1 MSCIIAVGDPHV
13 QTSNLPDVDL
23 FIVKLCSLI
32 KERKPEMVVILG
44 DMLHTHERLHT
55 SALNK
60 AYEMVERVRAC
71 CDRVILVVGNHDMIN
86 NQVHLTNDHW
96 MNGMKEWNGITVVDT
111 VITEKVGNGEWMIC
125 PYVFPGRFVE
135 ALETYSEQQRWKEV
149 TGIFAHQ
156 EFRGCKMGAIESV
169 EGDHWDLNSPLVV
182 SGHIH
187 SRQRPQ
193 ENVYYPGSA
202 MQHAFGESTRN
213 IIPVIHLGEDG
224 SVKDIEEVDLCL
236 PRKKIVTVCVEDVD
250 EWQCPKTDDKIRL
263 TIKGD
268 MNEFKTLKKSK
279 KYKELVKKGVKVVF
293 KPLKTVMETSEGIVS
308 DENFSSVLKELVA
321 KEKDPYLYSMWEQ
334 VLNDKIVHPND
345 IMVL

>member
-1 MSCIIAVGDPHV
+1 
-13 QTSNLPDVDL
+13 
-23 FIVKLCSLI
+23 
-32 KERKPEMVVILG
+32 
-44 DMLHTHERLHT
+44 
-55 SALNK
+55 
-60 AYEMVERVRAC
+60 
-71 CDRVILVVGNHDMIN
+71 
-86 NQVHLTNDHW
+86 
-96 MNGMKEWNGITVVDT
+96 
-111 VITEKVGNGEWMIC
+111 
-125 PYVFPGRFVE
+125 
-135 ALETYSEQQRWKEV
+135 
-149 TGIFAHQ
+149 
-156 EFRGCKMGAIESV
+156 MGAIESV

-202 MQHAFGESTRN
+202 MQHAFGESTKN

-236 PRKKIVTVCVEDVD
+236 PRKKIISVSVEDVD
-250 EWQCPKTDDKIRL
+250 EWQCPKTEDKIRL

-293 KPLKTVMETSEGIVS
+293 KPLKTVMETSDGIVS
-308 DENFSSVLKELVA
+308 DESFSSVLKELVT

-334 VLNDKIVHPND
+334 VLNDKIVHPWD